1 VTGFGKCM
9 EVENSGSIGHAS
21 PVFSF
26 SYGPLWATAVPH
38 DPNYGHLFM
47 TGGDDR
53 WLCLWNN
60 W

>member
-1 VTGFGKCM
+1 MTGFGKCM